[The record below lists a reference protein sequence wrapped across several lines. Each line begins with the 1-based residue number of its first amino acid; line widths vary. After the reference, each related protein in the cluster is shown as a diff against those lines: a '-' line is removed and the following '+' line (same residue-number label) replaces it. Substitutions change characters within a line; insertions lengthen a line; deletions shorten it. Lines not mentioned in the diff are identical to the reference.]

1 MSEVLQEKLSTTSQ
15 FIGTTVNPEYV
26 SLELEAESSFNPN
39 YQGEW
44 LPRLI
49 PNPKYRAFDVS
60 ALDQLV
66 SAVGFEFAM
75 KSGAIHFDNIL
86 LKTNEDSI

>member
-1 MSEVLQEKLSTTSQ
+1 MRTTPQ
-15 FIGTTVNPEYV
+15 FTGTTVNQEYV

-39 YQGEW
+39 YQGDW

-60 ALDQLV
+60 ALDKLI